1 MLLLYIYD
9 YILLFLYVYIFY
21 FQKVIARMNRKAF
34 LIAKEIVE
42 TEETFIQV
50 LRMLNEVLI
59 KFLITTII

>member
-1 MLLLYIYD
+1 
-9 YILLFLYVYIFY
+9 
-21 FQKVIARMNRKAF
+21 MNRKAF